1 MGLRTSWSRGWHP
14 HEQEGI
20 IGDAEVRAYITKV
33 AAPESLL
40 AERVAMLPKRNSFFS
55 IKSFYTCTLKTLSS
69 LWLENIQNEV
79 VIEWTSCGVDVWYSM
94 NCNVTRW
101 CPDVESVRGLAF
113 YFLTPCSES
122 QQTLSCTCFWWF
134 QVLQWLH
141 PTPRFLTPPG
151 VTYGVMTDPQVEQAL
166 IQQPGMPMTRA
177 KVVNPFYWRCT
188 ITVIKVCTSST
199 SEQRKR
205 KNSRGFAGNWIHR
218 NETCCVVFVSGVF
231 GNSNCQKAICW
242 CLRISRSVSP
252 CWVCA
257 MKACECP
264 IVRPGIEAFENETFS
279 LPKDSCS

>member
-122 QQTLSCTCFWWF
+122 QQTLSCTCFDDSKSYSGFTQPHASWHL
-134 QVLQWLH
+134 QELPMVLWQIHKWNKLWSNSQGCPWHVPSCQSLLLEMYHHRHQSLH
-141 PTPRFLTPPG
+141 
-151 VTYGVMTDPQVEQAL
+151 
-166 IQQPGMPMTRA
+166 IQYLGA
-177 KVVNPFYWRCT
+177 KKKKKQSWICRKLDTSKRNLLRCFC
-188 ITVIKVCTSST
+188 V
-199 SEQRKR
+199 
-205 KNSRGFAGNWIHR
+205 RGLWQLKL
-218 NETCCVVFVSGVF
+218 S
-231 GNSNCQKAICW
+231 KAICW